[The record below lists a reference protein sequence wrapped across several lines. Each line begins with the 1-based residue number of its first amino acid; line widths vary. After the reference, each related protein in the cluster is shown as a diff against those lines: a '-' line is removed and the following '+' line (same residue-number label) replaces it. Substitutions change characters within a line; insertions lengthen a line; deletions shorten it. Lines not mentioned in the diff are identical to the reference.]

1 MIGEADLQLINIYQE
16 TSSLISDTLDTG
28 RLQLRHSQSCQN
40 SLALT
45 GPGDNSEILG
55 VTSLDMRERAV

>member
-55 VTSLDMRERAV
+55 ETSLDMRERSV